1 MGAIMSDEQ
10 LRTALNELAAG
21 DLKALAGEFGLRIK
35 SKMKKG
41 DIIEEILRGVP
52 RERIEDLKRRV
63 DEIASKK
70 ISSKRA
76 GKKGASMQQD
86 LLREL
91 SEIRR
96 ILDERLP
103 ARVPSF
109 RDFTRILIDEY
120 WKLGG
125 SFVSYERL
133 REAVCNDM
141 LITPEQFDTW
151 FNDLVW
157 ASAGRLT
164 VGESRTSSGRSVHVL
179 MKARTP
185 EELIWGG

>member
-1 MGAIMSDEQ
+1 MSDEQ
-10 LRTALNELAAG
+10 LETTLNNLTVD
-21 DLKALAGEFGLRIK
+21 DLKALAKEFGVSIK
-35 SKMKKG
+35 SSKSKRKG
-41 DIIEEILRGVP
+41 DIIGEILRGVP

-63 DEIASKK
+63 EEIASKK
-70 ISSKRA
+70 ISSKKA
-76 GKKGASMQQD
+76 GKKDASSMQQD

-109 RDFTRILIDEY
+109 RDFTKILIDEY

-125 SFVSYERL
+125 SFVSYEKL
-133 REAVCNDM
+133 REAVCSQM
-141 LITPEQFDTW
+141 SISPQQFDIW

-179 MKARTP
+179 MKVKTP
-185 EELIWGG
+185 EELVWGG